1 MSWSEPI
8 PCDFEEIGLER
19 PIDVNLKLL
28 IKRHGLNAIFEEMM
42 REMNINPVWAKRK
55 LEL

>member
-19 PIDVNLKLL
+19 PIDVNLRLL
-28 IKRHGLNAIFEEMM
+28 IKRHGLNAIFEETM